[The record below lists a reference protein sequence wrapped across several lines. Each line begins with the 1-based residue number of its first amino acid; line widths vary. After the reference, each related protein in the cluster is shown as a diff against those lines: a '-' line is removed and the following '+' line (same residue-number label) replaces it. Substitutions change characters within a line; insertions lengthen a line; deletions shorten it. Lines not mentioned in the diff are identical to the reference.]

1 MKPDRRIAVLDTTLR
16 DGEQMPGLALTP
28 EQKLEIAIALDELG
42 VDIIEA
48 GSAIVSEGERKAL
61 KAVVRQGLRA

>member
-61 KAVVRQGLRA
+61 KAVVRQGLR